1 MDPRDLDERGLLL
14 AILFELQCIR
24 QLLEPTNISVE
35 QKVEVVAPPAADKT
49 YRLKMDG
56 VRFLGLGPQQLAA
69 AVPGEV
75 LSLSQDPVSGCYVAT
90 YRGQF
95 VEGAEEVK
103 P

>member
-1 MDPRDLDERGLLL
+1 MDPRDLDTTGLLRE
-14 AILFELQCIR
+14 ILFELQCIR
-24 QLLEPTNISVE
+24 QLLEPTKISVE
-35 QKVEVVAPPAADKT
+35 QKVEVVAPPAADKV
-49 YRLKMDG
+49 YRLKLDG

-69 AVPGEV
+69 QVPGEIIN
-75 LSLSQDPVSGCYVAT
+75 LSQDPVNGCYTAT